1 MDLSI
6 SALMQLQKELYEHHK
21 DRWNPREP
29 EFGRDHIL
37 YMIEEIGEVI
47 AILKKKGNGEV
58 VENEAVRTAFLEEMA
73 DVLMYYVDVLLC
85 YHVTAEEISE
95 AFQKKAQR
103 NMGRD
108 YAGEYARKYSDEVYL
123 TPMTNALYHQ
133 YCQEY
138 QHDPELFMDMENFK
152 PYVYDFAQA
161 EAYMQRKR
169 EKKQIVF
176 AIMRQGLPIGEVL
189 LKEIDYAKKVC
200 TLGICLQN
208 DSVKG
213 KGYGTRAEQLV
224 LDFAFQQL
232 GMETVYADAILKNTR
247 SQHVLEKVGF
257 EQIGEDEQFK
267 YYQCNK
273 GDIAYCGK

>member
-6 SALMQLQKELYEHHK
+6 SQLMDLQRQQYEHHK

-37 YMIEEIGEVI
+37 YMIEEIGEVV
-47 AILKKKGNGEV
+47 AILKKKSTDDVLEDPV
-58 VENEAVRTAFLEEMA
+58 VRAAFLEEMSDILMYYM
-73 DVLMYYVDVLLC
+73 DVLMC
-85 YHVTAEEISE
+85 FHASPEEISD
-95 AFQKKAQR
+95 AFRNKAQR

-108 YAGEYARKYSDEVYL
+108 YQKEYSRKYTNQADGICL

-138 QHDPELFMDMENFK
+138 QHDPDLFMDMATFS
-152 PYVYDFAQA
+152 PYVYDFQQA
-161 EAYMQRKR
+161 EAYMQRKKD
-169 EKKQIVF
+169 KKQIVF
-176 AIMRQGLPIGEVL
+176 AIMRNGLPVGEVL
-189 LKEIDYAKKVC
+189 LKEIDYVKKVC

-213 KGYGTRAEQLV
+213 QGIGTKAEQMI
-224 LDFAFQQL
+224 LDFAFRQL
-232 GMETVYADAILKNTR
+232 GMNTVYADAILKNTR

-257 EQIGEDEQFK
+257 RKIGEDEKFR
-267 YYQCNK
+267 YYQFDKNT
-273 GDIAYCGK
+273 IEN